1 MLVLYQSCKR
11 NIFSRFSRGTGTVF
25 ENNCL
30 SLNIDFSFQIDLLRK
45 LKKHNGTPLTKNYR
59 PPTPLNGR
67 TVKAS
72 FNATSVATD
81 TPPAHGSTAKPEPPK
96 GGASVSRMT
105 AGLFLSMLS
114 VLFALQ

>member
-11 NIFSRFSRGTGTVF
+11 NIFSRFSRDTGTVF

-45 LKKHNGTPLTKNYR
+45 LKQQDGKLLTKNYR
-59 PPTPLNGR
+59 PPMPLNNR

-72 FNATSVATD
+72 FNATSVATN
-81 TPPAHGSTAKPEPPK
+81 PPPVAGSTTMPT
-96 GGASVSRMT
+96 GGASVPRMI
-105 AGLFLSMLS
+105 AGLFSSMLL

>member
-30 SLNIDFSFQIDLLRK
+30 SLNTDFSFQIDLLRK
-45 LKKHNGTPLTKNYR
+45 LKQKGGKLLTENYR

-72 FNATSVATD
+72 FKATSVAT
-81 TPPAHGSTAKPEPPK
+81 TPPSAAGSTTMPT

-105 AGLFLSMLS
+105 AGLFLSMLL